1 MILCLHCFSSS
12 AQEPRRVDAAA
23 EGFLEPL
30 NAPDPDPDNC
40 GLMIGG
46 RKIKASD
53 VALAIELVSAKPA
66 GNLLWEV
73 QVKGLE
79 TSPLTVK
86 TSFKPF
92 QIIKCLP
99 AAPSTFEQ
107 MKSAAKS
114 VPKSGAKTN
123 SIPAATELN
132 ELGFGKSVLHLE
144 QLAKEGRVLSEP
156 EVVDEF
162 FKSTRPEDLSAAMEL
177 MRNRIES
184 IGKVIVNRLT
194 REDWVMAFAA
204 NTNRLGADA
213 FGKLSSVIQMR
224 TNRLDQL
231 GAFIAATHPGK
242 PPQPREF
249 TSKLVNAGI
258 RFANQRRTD
267 ASAGPEAFAKPLSHA
282 EGDLVPLTEAV
293 SVCAR
298 FISGT
303 NSVSQSD
310 FAVLCKAMLSEHS
323 SLAEQSRRKSMRPG
337 AIYKETLNDKAVE
350 GMAPA
355 MTGFLNNFVEMLNL
369 DYRSEPAEIRA
380 FCALAKAAWVDS
392 NVQLEFDLTNPTLF
406 KIPGDVPG
414 LIVPGGDSFTREMFD
429 RSFRVVAH
437 TKANA
442 KGAARTE
449 IGSQNFEIYLSQVAA
464 IAVRRKQFPDLASIE
479 KAARMCLGIPELGN
493 GKFFKASI
501 VPHVLFI
508 RDGTEPSFDFWD
520 VPQAEER
527 KPGPQLGLPR
537 RYSPPPGQ
545 TNKGYP
551 SRNQSKPN

>member
-1 MILCLHCFSSS
+1 M
-12 AQEPRRVDAAA
+12 DAAA

-86 TSFKPF
+86 PSFKPF

-99 AAPSTFEQ
+99 AVPSTFEQ
-107 MKSAAKS
+107 MKSAAKT

-132 ELGFGKSVLHLE
+132 ELGFGNSVRHLE

-156 EVVDEF
+156 ELVDEF

-177 MRNRIES
+177 MRNRIEN
-184 IGKVIVNRLT
+184 IGKVIVNQLP

-213 FGKLSSVIQMR
+213 FGKLSSVIQLR

-258 RFANQRRTD
+258 RLANQRRTD

-282 EGDLVPLTEAV
+282 ED
-293 SVCAR
+293 
-298 FISGT
+298 
-303 NSVSQSD
+303 
-310 FAVLCKAMLSEHS
+310 
-323 SLAEQSRRKSMRPG
+323 RKS
-337 AIYKETLNDKAVE
+337 
-350 GMAPA
+350 
-355 MTGFLNNFVEMLNL
+355 
-369 DYRSEPAEIRA
+369 
-380 FCALAKAAWVDS
+380 
-392 NVQLEFDLTNPTLF
+392 
-406 KIPGDVPG
+406 
-414 LIVPGGDSFTREMFD
+414 
-429 RSFRVVAH
+429 VV
-437 TKANA
+437 
-442 KGAARTE
+442 
-449 IGSQNFEIYLSQVAA
+449 
-464 IAVRRKQFPDLASIE
+464 
-479 KAARMCLGIPELGN
+479 
-493 GKFFKASI
+493 
-501 VPHVLFI
+501 
-508 RDGTEPSFDFWD
+508 
-520 VPQAEER
+520 
-527 KPGPQLGLPR
+527 
-537 RYSPPPGQ
+537 
-545 TNKGYP
+545 
-551 SRNQSKPN
+551 

>member
-1 MILCLHCFSSS
+1 M
-12 AQEPRRVDAAA
+12 DAAA

-53 VALAIELVSAKPA
+53 VARAIERVSPKPA

-79 TSPLTVK
+79 ASPLLVK
-86 TSFKPF
+86 ANFKPF
-92 QIIKCLP
+92 QVIKCLP
-99 AAPSTFEQ
+99 AVPSTFEQ
-107 MKSAAKS
+107 VKSAAKA

-132 ELGFGKSVLHLE
+132 ELGFGKSVRHLE
-144 QLAKEGRVLSEP
+144 QLAKDGRVLSEP

-162 FKSTRPEDLSAAMEL
+162 FKSIPAEDLSAAMEL

-184 IGKVIVNRLT
+184 ISKVLVNELP

-204 NTNRLGADA
+204 NTNRMDA
-213 FGKLSSVIQMR
+213 GSYGKLTSIIQLR

-258 RFANQRRTD
+258 RLANQSRTD
-267 ASAGPEAFAKPLSHA
+267 ASASPEAFAKPLSHA
-282 EGDLVPLTEAV
+282 DGDLVPLTEAV

-310 FAVLCKAMLSEHS
+310 FTVLFKAMEAEHRSLSEQ
-323 SLAEQSRRKSMRPG
+323 ARRKSMRPG
-337 AIYKETLNDKAVE
+337 AIYKESLNDKVVE
-350 GMAPA
+350 GLAPA
-355 MTGFLNNFVEMLNL
+355 MTGFLDNFVEMLNL

-380 FCALAKAAWVDS
+380 FCALAKAAWVDN

-406 KIPGDVPG
+406 RIPGDVPG
-414 LIVPGGDSFTREMFD
+414 LIVPGTDSFTREMFD

-449 IGSQNFEIYLSQVAA
+449 IGSQSFGIYLSQVAA
-464 IAVRRKQFPDLASIE
+464 IAVRRKQFPDAASIE

-508 RDGTEPSFDFWD
+508 RDGTEPAFDFWD

-527 KPGPQLGLPR
+527 KPGQQLGLPR

-551 SRNQSKPN
+551 SRNQAKPN

>member
-1 MILCLHCFSSS
+1 M
-12 AQEPRRVDAAA
+12 DAAA

-46 RKIKASD
+46 KKIKATD

-99 AAPSTFEQ
+99 AVPSTFEQ
-107 MKSAAKS
+107 MKLAAK
-114 VPKSGAKTN
+114 VAPKPGAKTN

-132 ELGFGKSVLHLE
+132 ELGFGNSVRHLE

-162 FKSTRPEDLSAAMEL
+162 FKSTRPEDLSAAMGL

-213 FGKLSSVIQMR
+213 FVELSSVIQLR

-258 RFANQRRTD
+258 RLANQRRTD
-267 ASAGPEAFAKPLSHA
+267 TAASPESFAKPLSHSD
-282 EGDLVPLTEAV
+282 GDLVPLTEAV
-293 SVCAR
+293 SVCAQ
-298 FISGT
+298 FIAGT

-310 FAVLCKAMLSEHS
+310 FAVLCKAMVSEHR
-323 SLAEQSRRKSMRPG
+323 SLTEQARRKSMRPG
-337 AIYKETLNDKAVE
+337 AIYKETLNGKAVE
-350 GMAPA
+350 GLAPA
-355 MTGFLNNFVEMLNL
+355 MTGFLDNFAEMLNL

-380 FCALAKAAWVDS
+380 FCALTKAAWVDN

-406 KIPGDVPG
+406 RIPGDVPG
-414 LIVPGGDSFTREMFD
+414 LVVPGGESFTREMFD

-479 KAARMCLGIPELGN
+479 KAARMCLGMSELEN
-493 GKFFKASI
+493 RKFFKASL

-527 KPGPQLGLPR
+527 KPGQQLGLPR